1 LNDKRQDIS
10 NQIEKTP
17 SFLFVDDDPV
27 LLELYSILFSRA
39 YKNSIIN
46 VATENVEAFNLALTY
61 RPDLILSDI
70 SRPYADG
77 YQFLDM
83 LRANSQTRHIPV
95 FSVTGTV
102 SPGYDKKLIKKAEA
116 EELRQYRAG
125 FNRVIAKPFE
135 LDRLLEAADLF
146 VIRKEVRADYA
157 LLNIGT
163 ETPTLDYKQS
173 VDLSTRDGRAC
184 LAKDVIAMANVGG
197 GTIIIGVAERIKG
210 QFEQVGL
217 TTSILESLE
226 VTLVNKSLH
235 PFIDPSI
242 HIGVRR
248 VTDSGKTFVFLQ
260 IPGAKDAP
268 VLAKRNNPTAALYQG
283 RIYIRTN
290 AAESAEITDYI
301 ELRQLLGRFQAAS

>member
-1 LNDKRQDIS
+1 MNNKRQDIS
-10 NQIEKTP
+10 IHMGKEP
-17 SFLFVDDDPV
+17 SFLFVDDEPRV
-27 LLELYSILFSRA
+27 LQLLSTLFAGAFENASIHLAS
-39 YKNSIIN
+39 
-46 VATENVEAFNLALTY
+46 ENKEAFDLAVRY
-61 RPDLILSDI
+61 QPDLIISDI
-70 SRPYADG
+70 KHPGADG

-83 LRANSQTRHIPV
+83 LRSNSQTRYIPV

-102 SPGYDKKLIKKAEA
+102 SPGYDKKHIKEADA

-135 LDRLLEAADLF
+135 LDRLIEAADLF
-146 VIRKEVRADYA
+146 VMREVRTDYA

-163 ETPTLDYKQS
+163 ETPTFDYKES

-184 LAKDVIAMANVGG
+184 FAKDVIAMSNVGG

-217 TTSILESLE
+217 TKSMLESLE

-242 HIGVRR
+242 PIGVRR
-248 VTDSGKTFVFLQ
+248 VTDGGKTFVFLQ

-268 VLAKRNNPTAALYQG
+268 VLAKRNNPTADLYQG

-290 AAESAEITDYI
+290 AAESAEITDYM
-301 ELRQLLGRFQAAS
+301 ELRQLLGRFQGGS